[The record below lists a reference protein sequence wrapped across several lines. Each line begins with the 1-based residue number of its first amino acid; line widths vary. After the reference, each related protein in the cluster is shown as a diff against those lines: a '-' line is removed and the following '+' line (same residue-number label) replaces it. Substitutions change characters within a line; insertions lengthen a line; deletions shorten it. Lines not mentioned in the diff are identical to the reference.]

1 MERIFKAFLNSM
13 RGLRWGFVNEPAL
26 RQELIL
32 LAIGLPLAALIAP
45 NLLWFALM
53 LSGLLLLLAVELL
66 NTGLEKLCDFITAG
80 RHETIGA
87 VKDMGSAAVFCLLA
101 LNAGLWGWA
110 AWMKLT

>member
-53 LSGLLLLLAVELL
+53 LGGLLLLLAVELL
-66 NTGLEKLCDFITAG
+66 NTGLEKLADFITLEHHAL
-80 RHETIGA
+80 IGV
-87 VKDMGSAAVFCLLA
+87 VKDLGSAAVFMLLVWNGVVWLGA
-101 LNAGLWGWA
+101 VWLRFS
-110 AWMKLT
+110 